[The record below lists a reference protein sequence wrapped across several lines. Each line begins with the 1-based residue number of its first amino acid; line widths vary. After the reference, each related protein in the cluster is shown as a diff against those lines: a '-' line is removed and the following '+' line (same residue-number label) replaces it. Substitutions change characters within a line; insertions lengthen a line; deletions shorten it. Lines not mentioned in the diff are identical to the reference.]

1 MDDNGAVFIGL
12 STLDLAYAVDRYP
25 AEDSKTQADELFLGA
40 GGPAANAAVAYAH
53 LSGRV
58 PTLVTA
64 LGKHPLAELIRGDL
78 QEHGVGVTD
87 LTPDSA
93 QQPPVSSII
102 VATGSATRTIVSLDG
117 SRVHAPFDGEAAEH
131 LYGVAVVLVDGH
143 YAEPSLRIAAA
154 ARERGIPVVLDAG
167 RWRPVHTELLP
178 LIDIAICSAAF
189 TPPGVSPG
197 APAELFERLH
207 ALGPAWVALTHGAD
221 PIAYS
226 MPGERG
232 EIPIGAT
239 HAVDTLGAGDILH
252 GAFCH
257 FHTLG
262 ESFPIALA
270 HAAEVA
276 SRSCVSVGTRAW
288 MAQTMR

>member
-40 GGPAANAAVAYAH
+40 GGPAANAAVTYAH

-64 LGKHPLAELIRGDL
+64 LGKHPLAELIREDL
-78 QEHGVGVTD
+78 QQHGVGITD
-87 LTPDSA
+87 LTPDGD

-102 VATGSATRTIVSLDG
+102 VATGAATRTIVSLDG
-117 SRVHAPFDGEAAEH
+117 SRVHAPFDSTAAEH
-131 LYGVAVVLVDGH
+131 LDRVAVVLVDGH
-143 YAEPSLRIAAA
+143 YAEPARHIAAA
-154 ARERGIPVVLDAG
+154 ARARGIPVVLDAG
-167 RWRPVHTELLP
+167 RWRPVHGELLP
-178 LIDIAICSAAF
+178 LTDIAICSAAF
-189 TPPGVSPG
+189 TPPGVAPDSP
-197 APAELFERLH
+197 AAVFDYLH
-207 ALGPAWVALTHGAD
+207 AIGPERVAITDGPH
-221 PIAYS
+221 PIVWS

-232 EIPIGAT
+232 EIPVTAT
-239 HAVDTLGAGDILH
+239 RAVDTLGAGDILH

-262 ESFPIALA
+262 EAFPVALA

-288 MAQTMR
+288 MR

>member
-78 QEHGVGVTD
+78 HQHGVGVTD

-102 VATGSATRTIVSLDG
+102 VATAAATRTIVSLDG
-117 SRVHAPFDGEAAEH
+117 SRVYAPFDSEAAEH
-131 LYGVAVVLVDGH
+131 LHRVAVVLVDGH

-189 TPPGVSPG
+189 APPGV
-197 APAELFERLH
+197 APAELFDQLH
-207 ALGPAWVALTHGAD
+207 AIGPAWVAVTHGAH
-221 PIAYS
+221 PITYS

-232 EIPIGAT
+232 EIPIGTT

-257 FHTLG
+257 FHQLG
-262 ESFPIALA
+262 EPFPAALR

-288 MAQTMR
+288 MDQTMR